1 MSSALDQI
9 TIQGF
14 KSIRE
19 LKAFKLGSLNVL
31 IGANGAGKSNFV
43 DFFRMLR
50 AMAEGGLREFVTKSG
65 GGDGFFFNGPKE
77 TRQIFS
83 ELDFGQNAYRFTLEA
98 TADSEVMVKNE
109 GALWKKDGGG
119 SYWHEHGGGGKE
131 ASVKAWKRRKSTRG
145 DWLSIEGHVH
155 HSISRWMVYHVH
167 DTSSTAPMRRE
178 WSAMDF
184 RELRP
189 DASNIAPFL
198 AQLKIVH
205 ESCYQRIVETIRL
218 IAPFFEDF
226 LLELEKKGDNEVF
239 RLQWKQQGSSFPFQ
253 PWQFSDGTIRFICL
267 ATALLQP
274 SPPSTIVID
283 EPELGLHP
291 VALEALSALIYE
303 ASLRTQIVI
312 STQSSQLLD
321 HFEPEQIIVVER
333 LKGESVF
340 RRLDKA
346 DLEQWI
352 QDYSPGELVRKNIIE
367 TGPRY
372 A

>member
-1 MSSALDQI
+1 MIGALDQI

-19 LKAFKLGSLNVL
+19 LKEFKLGSLNVL

-83 ELDFGQNAYRFTLEA
+83 NLDFGRNGYRFILES
-98 TADSEVMVKNE
+98 TADSEIMVKNE
-109 GALWKKDGGG
+109 GALWKGGI
-119 SYWHEHGGGGKE
+119 SDHWREHGGGGKE
-131 ASVKAWKRRKSTRG
+131 ASLKSWKGHSIPG
-145 DWLSIEGHVH
+145 DNQFIEGNVH
-155 HSISRWMVYHVH
+155 RSISRWVVYHVH

-178 WSAMDF
+178 WPTSDF

-189 DASNIAPFL
+189 DASNLASFL
-198 AQLKIVH
+198 CRLEKSHA
-205 ESCYQRIVETIRL
+205 SCYQRIRETIQL

-226 LLELEKKGDNEVF
+226 LLEPEKKGDNEVV
-239 RLQWKQQGSSFPFQ
+239 RLQWKQQGGSFPFQ

-274 SPPSTIVID
+274 TPPSTIVID

-291 VALEALSALIYE
+291 VALEALAALIYE

-321 HFEPEQIIVVER
+321 HFEPDHIIVVER
-333 LKGESVF
+333 SKGESVF
-340 RRLDKA
+340 RRLTKD

-352 QDYSPGELVRKNIIE
+352 RDYSPGELVRKNIIE